1 MAFLIGGANSASGGY
16 EVSNSLRFDNPTDD
30 NLAITF
36 GSAGNRKTFT
46 ISAWVKRSALTT
58 DGSFTIFGAGGT
70 GSNPRSILFFSSD
83 AFRFGDNASGSANK
97 EIMTNA
103 LFRDPSAW
111 YHIVVGVDT
120 TQATDTNRFKMYVN
134 GVLQTSLASA
144 TYPDEDADLNWNN
157 SVLHTVGRYP
167 ANDAHHMD
175 GYMSEFYFIDGT
187 QYAASDFGEYDEDS
201 GIWIPKAASVTFGDN
216 GFFLEF
222 KQTGTDTDAIGMGAD
237 TSGEDNHLA
246 VNNLTA
252 VDVTA
257 DTPTNNFATLNPLV
271 AQTKAPT
278 YSQGNLKF
286 DYNTANSSHW
296 AIGVSTVG
304 LSTGKWYWEVE
315 LDAIPGYAQ
324 IGILGDQTAHILG
337 NPDADDNY
345 VGKYAR
351 GYAFQHNGGNSYN
364 DNSSSG
370 FGGNNTVA
378 GDINNFALDMDNHKL
393 YYGINGTWQNSGDP
407 TSGSTGTGALAISN
421 DQSLYFPAVS
431 AEDANWICN
440 FGNPPFAI
448 SSSNA
453 DADGY
458 GNFEHA
464 VPSGYFALCTKNLAE
479 YG

>member
-1 MAFLIGGANSASGGY
+1 MSFLLGSANSARGGY

-134 GVLQTSLASA
+134 GVLQTSFASA
-144 TYPDEDADLNWNN
+144 TYPAEDADLNWNN

-464 VPSGYFALCTKNLAE
+464 VPSGYFAICTKNLAE

>member
-458 GNFEHA
+458 GNFEYE

>member
-464 VPSGYFALCTKNLAE
+464 VPSGYFALCSKNLAE

>member
-187 QYAASDFGEYDEDS
+187 QYAASDFGETDEDS
-201 GIWIPKAASVTFGDN
+201 GIWKPKAASVTFGDN

-458 GNFEHA
+458 GNFEYE
-464 VPSGYFALCTKNLAE
+464 VPSGFYSICTKNLAE

>member
-458 GNFEHA
+458 GNFEYE
-464 VPSGYFALCTKNLAE
+464 VPSGFYSICTKNLAE

>member
-1 MAFLIGGANSASGGY
+1 MQQG
-16 EVSNSLRFDNPTDD
+16 DD
-30 NLAITF
+30 SVRVATV
-36 GSAGNRKTFT
+36 G
-46 ISAWVKRSALTT
+46 
-58 DGSFTIFGAGGT
+58 
-70 GSNPRSILFFSSD
+70 
-83 AFRFGDNASGSANK
+83 
-97 EIMTNA
+97 

-111 YHIVVGVDT
+111 YHIVFAIDT
-120 TQATDTNRFKMYVN
+120 TQGTASNRVKIYVN
-134 GVLQTSLASA
+134 GTQQTVCRPEAFTTAADYPSQNLDLFHNTTDAMGVGVRGDGDDASL
-144 TYPDEDADLNWNN
+144 
-157 SVLHTVGRYP
+157 
-167 ANDAHHMD
+167 D
-175 GYMSEFYFIDGT
+175 GYLSEFYFIDGT
-187 QYAASDFGEYDEDS
+187 QYAASDFGETDEDS
-201 GIWIPKAASVTFGDN
+201 GIWIPKDAKDDLTFGTN
-216 GFFLEF
+216 GIYLEF
-222 KQTGTDTDAIGMGAD
+222 KQVGVGTASSSTVGAD
-237 TSGEDNHLA
+237 TSGNDNHLTSTNIA
-246 VNNLTA
+246 A
-252 VDVTA
+252 IDVTT

-458 GNFEHA
+458 GNFEYE
-464 VPSGYFALCTKNLAE
+464 VPSGFYSICTKNLAE